1 MTGAKRQ
8 WWWLLGG
15 CLVLAVGVVLMS
27 PLTDG
32 EACSGVAYG
41 PDAASVEAA
50 GDACV
55 ESLNAGQR
63 IWTIGAVLLLIG
75 LATVAYDVGHRR
87 GRRAGHMDVEEHP

>member
-1 MTGAKRQ
+1 
-8 WWWLLGG
+8 
-15 CLVLAVGVVLMS
+15 
-27 PLTDG
+27 
-32 EACSGVAYG
+32 
-41 PDAASVEAA
+41 
-50 GDACV
+50 V